1 MNIDKFLGIVTN
13 RLSFNYIAF
22 QAVTLFCVIFAAVLA
37 VVPFALFSNKYG
49 GLLFFLFILISLS
62 YVIIFSLVTFIE
74 FIYFFC
80 KKQLHQKLFSKSLI
94 FSHTLFSYI
103 LCSILIFICPNS
115 EELRGIE
122 YLIVFAVI
130 VLYHAVK
137 AFTVIP
143 VVLGVILELLK
154 DIDIPPMQY
163 MKNIWGF
170 WGTISATLIYI
181 YLVVHFLLFSAG
193 KEKC

>member
-1 MNIDKFLGIVTN
+1 MNIDKYLGIVTN

-22 QAVTLFCVIFAAVLA
+22 QAVTLFCVIFAAV
-37 VVPFALFSNKYG
+37 FALLPFGLFFNKDDG
-49 GLLFFLFILISLS
+49 VFFLFILEVPCL
-62 YVIIFSLVTFIE
+62 VLAFLLVTFIE
-74 FIYFFC
+74 FIYFFF

-94 FSHTLFSYI
+94 LFHMLCTYV
-103 LCSILIFICPNS
+103 LCSILMFICPNS

-130 VLYHAVK
+130 VLQYAVK
-137 AFTVIP
+137 AFTVTP

-170 WGTISATLIYI
+170 VGTVSATLIYV
-181 YLVVHFLLFSAG
+181 YLIIRFFLFFTG
-193 KEKC
+193 K

>member
-22 QAVTLFCVIFAAVLA
+22 QAVTLFCVIFAAV
-37 VVPFALFSNKYG
+37 FALLPFGLFFNKDDG
-49 GLLFFLFILISLS
+49 VFFLFILEVPCL
-62 YVIIFSLVTFIE
+62 VLAFLLVTFIE
-74 FIYFFC
+74 FIYFFF

-94 FSHTLFSYI
+94 LFHMLCTYV
-103 LCSILIFICPNS
+103 LCSILMFICPNS

-130 VLYHAVK
+130 VLQYAVK
-137 AFTVIP
+137 AFTVTP

-170 WGTISATLIYI
+170 VGTVSATLIYV
-181 YLVVHFLLFSAG
+181 YLIIRFFLFFTG
-193 KEKC
+193 K

>member
-22 QAVTLFCVIFAAVLA
+22 QAVNLFFVVVAAALGTAQFSLLPKHDVVSLLYAFSIITSFYLVIFL
-37 VVPFALFSNKYG
+37 
-49 GLLFFLFILISLS
+49 
-62 YVIIFSLVTFIE
+62 LVTCVE
-74 FIYFFC
+74 FIYFFF

-94 FSHTLFSYI
+94 LFHMLCTYV
-103 LCSILIFICPNS
+103 LCSILMFICPNS

-130 VLYHAVK
+130 VLHHAVK

-170 WGTISATLIYI
+170 WGTISVTLIYI
-181 YLVVHFLLFSAG
+181 YLIVRFLLFSAG
-193 KEKC
+193 K

>member
-22 QAVTLFCVIFAAVLA
+22 QAVTLFCVIFAAV
-37 VVPFALFSNKYG
+37 FALLPFGLFFNKDDG
-49 GLLFFLFILISLS
+49 VFFLFILEVPCL
-62 YVIIFSLVTFIE
+62 VLVFLLVTFIE

-80 KKQLHQKLFSKSLI
+80 KKQLSQKLFSKSLI
-94 FSHTLFSYI
+94 FSHMLFTYVLCLI
-103 LCSILIFICPNS
+103 LMFICPNS

-130 VLYHAVK
+130 VLHHAVK

-181 YLVVHFLLFSAG
+181 YLIVRFFLFSAG
-193 KEKC
+193 K

>member
-1 MNIDKFLGIVTN
+1 MNIDKYLGIVTN
-13 RLSFNYIAF
+13 RLSFNYLAF
-22 QAVTLFCVIFAAVLA
+22 QAVNLFCVIFAAV
-37 VVPFALFSNKYG
+37 FALLPFGLFFNKDDG
-49 GLLFFLFILISLS
+49 VFFLFILEVPCL
-62 YVIIFSLVTFIE
+62 VLAFLLVTFIE
-74 FIYFFC
+74 FIYFFF

-94 FSHTLFSYI
+94 LFHMLCTYV
-103 LCSILIFICPNS
+103 LCSILMFISPNS

-130 VLYHAVK
+130 VLQYAVK
-137 AFTVIP
+137 AFTVTP

-170 WGTISATLIYI
+170 IGTVSATLIYI
-181 YLVVHFLLFSAG
+181 YLIIRFFLFCSG
-193 KEKC
+193 K